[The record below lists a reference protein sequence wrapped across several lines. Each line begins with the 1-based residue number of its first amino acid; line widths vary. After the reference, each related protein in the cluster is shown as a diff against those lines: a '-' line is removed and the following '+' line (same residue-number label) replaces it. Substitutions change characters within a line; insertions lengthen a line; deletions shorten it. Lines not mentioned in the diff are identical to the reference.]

1 MRPSLQQ
8 LYPVFGLLVVAGA
21 SMWLDRITGGDEGRS
36 ASQVRNSPDSVA
48 EGTRLVSF
56 DREGR
61 QRYELLADRI
71 THYPQSDVTALE
83 QPRLVYVTEGRELRI
98 SARNGEAE
106 KQGDVIRLAGDVRA
120 LRAPAAGSPE
130 MTFASESLT
139 IWPDDERAETR
150 DPVVLTQGTSTA
162 RANGMKSD
170 NLFGT
175 LELIGNAR
183 VHIPRTSRT
192 SP

>member
-1 MRPSLQQ
+1 MRPSIQQ

-21 SMWLDRITGGDEGRS
+21 SLWLERITAGDETRAS
-36 ASQVRNSPDSVA
+36 AQVRSEPDSVA

-56 DREGR
+56 DHDGR

-71 THYPQSDVTALE
+71 THFPQTQVTALE
-83 QPRLVYVTEGRELRI
+83 RPRLVYVSDGRELRV
-98 SARNGEAE
+98 SARSGEAQ
-106 KQGDVIRLAGDVRA
+106 KQGDVVRLAGEVRA
-120 LRAPAAGSPE
+120 LRAAAAGSPE
-130 MTFASESLT
+130 LSFASESLT
-139 IWPDDERAETR
+139 VWPDDERAETG
-150 DPVVLTQGTSTA
+150 DPVVLTQGASTA
-162 RANGMKSD
+162 HANGMKSD